1 MADERNQLQSWT
13 SDFGDDYTDRNLG
26 SEARV
31 RERVKAFAT
40 VLAYVPP
47 TTVANIL
54 EVGCNVGI
62 NLRALSQLTEA
73 ELHGVEPNDKARR
86 IAVETGSVSPDRL
99 RDDSIESLGFGDG
112 ACDMVF
118 TSGVLIHIPPEKL
131 EAAYREMY
139 RVAERWIL
147 SIEYFSRQPETIT
160 YRGLPNML
168 FKRDYGRLWLDLYPD
183 LEPVAQGFFWK
194 HSTGLDDLTW
204 WLFRK
209 T

>member
-1 MADERNQLQSWT
+1 MADDRDQLRTWKAA
-13 SDFGDDYTDRNLG
+13 FGDDYTDRNVV
-26 SEARV
+26 SEERV
-31 RERVKAFAT
+31 RERVNAFAT
-40 VLAYVPP
+40 VLAYIP
-47 TTVANIL
+47 TTRLKKIL

-62 NLRALSQLTEA
+62 NLRALSRLTNA
-73 ELHGVEPNDKARR
+73 ELHAVEPNDKARR
-86 IAVETGSVSPDRL
+86 IAIETGAVSPDRL
-99 RDDSIESLGFGDG
+99 HDASIEALGFDDG
-112 ACDMVF
+112 ACDLVF

-139 RVAERWIL
+139 RVAGRWLL
-147 SIEYFSRQPETIT
+147 SIEYFSRQPEIIT
-160 YRGLPNML
+160 YRGLSNML

-209 T
+209 I